1 MYSSAKGYEQKRP
14 CYDGP
19 SIEQTACPLKS
30 AHLISRDNPSA
41 QSAGPQSFMIKIALG
56 ISVGSL
62 RTAHTIPGS
71 RYHSTT

>member
-30 AHLISRDNPSA
+30 AHLISRDNPPA

-56 ISVGSL
+56 ISVGS
-62 RTAHTIPGS
+62 
-71 RYHSTT
+71 